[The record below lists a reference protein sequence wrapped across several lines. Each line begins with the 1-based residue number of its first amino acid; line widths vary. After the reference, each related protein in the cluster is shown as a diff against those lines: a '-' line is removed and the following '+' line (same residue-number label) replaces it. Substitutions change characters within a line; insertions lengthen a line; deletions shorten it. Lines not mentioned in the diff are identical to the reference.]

1 MLHDQVQNTH
11 LGSQP
16 CTTCLLT
23 ASGIFLTPPQTVL
36 SIGQNCSL
44 LQTDCTW
51 NLYTSHQNGPVLRL
65 WEKMR
70 GSIPSQTV
78 SSFIKDTFHKQSWYF
93 RQDMGRQSLTVYN
106 NFKLP
111 SSMNYQNQKATIK
124 PSEVFIGCSEEEK
137 FRVRADISHWGCCLT
152 TFPKPTLT
160 FGKWSENGRE
170 HQSVD
175 PQSEKEPLLF
185 WGRPSQ

>member
-137 FRVRADISHWGCCLT
+137 FRVRADISH
-152 TFPKPTLT
+152 
-160 FGKWSENGRE
+160 
-170 HQSVD
+170 
-175 PQSEKEPLLF
+175 
-185 WGRPSQ
+185 